1 MAEHDGDDVDALRA
15 EIARQHKIIQA
26 LMDRAERSTE
36 VQGSDFSLFQAAIML
51 EEQVK
56 ARTADLDAA
65 LRDNARINAALRE
78 SEARYRAVVDQSLV
92 GIAVIDGNRFTYTN
106 PQFDKIFGYPTAE
119 MRALSPLD
127 LTQPDDHALLRE
139 QLRRRLDGEAER
151 AHYRLRCRRKDGEPL
166 IVEIY
171 GNSIELAGRRQLVG
185 VVQDVTE
192 RCRVEAEVQALQVQ
206 LRELTLRDALTGLYN
221 RRYLDESLPRELVL
235 SQRLGHP
242 VSVILGDLDH
252 FKGINDHHGHP
263 AGDEVLRSFASL
275 LERSARASDIN
286 CRYGGEE
293 FLLVLP
299 RMGKAD
305 ALQRAEQLRRT
316 TAAMA
321 VRVDDE
327 VVPVTASFGVAC
339 YPQDADRGDALI
351 AAADAALYVAKGAGR
366 NRVVGAPARQPDDAA
381 DDATD
386 TDPAADPLTPA

>member
-1 MAEHDGDDVDALRA
+1 MAEHDDNHGEVEALRA
-15 EIARQHKIIQA
+15 EVARQRKIIQA

-51 EEQVK
+51 DEQVR
-56 ARTADLDAA
+56 ARTADLDTA

-92 GIAVIDGNRFTYTN
+92 GIAVIDGNCFTYTN
-106 PQFDKIFGYPTAE
+106 PQFDQIFGYPTDE
-119 MRALSPLD
+119 MRALGPLD
-127 LTQPDDHALLRE
+127 VAHPDDHALVRE
-139 QLRRRLDGEAER
+139 QVRLRLAGESDR
-151 AHYRLRCRRKDGEPL
+151 VHYRLRCQRKDGEPL
-166 IVEIY
+166 VIEIY
-171 GNSIELAGRRQLVG
+171 GNTIDLDGRRQMVS

-192 RCRVEAEVQALQVQ
+192 RSRAEAEVQALQVQ
-206 LRELTLRDALTGLYN
+206 LRELSLRDALTGLYN

-235 SQRLGHP
+235 SQRLRHP

-252 FKGINDHHGHP
+252 FKRINDHHGHQ
-263 AGDEVLRSFASL
+263 AGDQVLRSFAGL

-299 RMGKAD
+299 RMSKAD
-305 ALQRAEQLRRT
+305 ALQRAEQLRRALST
-316 TAAMA
+316 SGVTLAD
-321 VRVDDE
+321 RVLR
-327 VVPVTASFGVAC
+327 VTASFGVAC

-366 NRVVGAPARQPDDAA
+366 DRVVAAPGLAPGESSDAA
-381 DDATD
+381 AG
-386 TDPAADPLTPA
+386 PAPSSLIR